1 MTFWSIT
8 PSGTGTD
15 YTVEADTKEEAFA
28 ILARRIQDTGDV
40 MTPQDV
46 DEFRYELVREGYSRR
61 EAQEIIDDILLLVD
75 DGLYLRVMDIKVSR
89 ISRRGHRGGN
99 DPESLGWDLAIFLS
113 KADRQDFWSRY
124 ADLGEAV
131 DDCIEMMGSP
141 SYRKYIV
148 EDLYRLVS
156 RGRLSSELSRDGTKL
171 IERIEGTPASMSRR
185 PTVKRGSSANKPRA
199 STRGKSKGARR

>member
-46 DEFRYELVREGYSRR
+46 DEFRYELVGEGYSRR
-61 EAQEIIDDILLLVD
+61 EAKEIIDDILLLVD

-99 DPESLGWDLAIFLS
+99 DPESLGWGLAVFLS

-124 ADLGEAV
+124 ADFGEAV

-171 IERIEGTPASMSRR
+171 IERIEGTPASMSRK
-185 PTVKRGSSANKPRA
+185 PTVKRGSSANKPKA
-199 STRGKSKGARR
+199 STRGKSRRERR